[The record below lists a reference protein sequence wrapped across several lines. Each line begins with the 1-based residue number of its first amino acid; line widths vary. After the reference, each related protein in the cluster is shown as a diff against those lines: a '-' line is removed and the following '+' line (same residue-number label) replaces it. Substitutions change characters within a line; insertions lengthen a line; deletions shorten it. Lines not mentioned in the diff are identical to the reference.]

1 MKSIFIGAVMA
12 AFSAT
17 TFAQSS
23 EVKVISVGPA
33 VGPIA
38 TYAQAFAKNIK
49 GANSYVAVKDCA
61 AAVKLV
67 ESTPNSVYL
76 LPHDLITTAR
86 KMRDRCF
93 ENIDHKNV
101 VVFSEQYYDFCK
113 LPDNKTTLTTPGVK
127 LGRASVHP
135 VKEWGDDFNRR
146 NNASIVSIGLS
157 SSVSVRQAL
166 MAKDIDWGVIVSSIS
181 VPAMKTGQ
189 IVCPFSTN
197 VDSPRSLSKS
207 YFMKINNFPLSNIM
221 VANTKDPAVMK
232 DLRQAAR
239 SPGFQEYLKSNETSY
254 QSTDVTKKDMQ
265 RFTTAVE
272 ELYEYM
278 K

>member
-1 MKSIFIGAVMA
+1 MA
-12 AFSAT
+12 TLSASV
-17 TFAQSS
+17 FAQST
-23 EVKVISVGPA
+23 EIKVISVGPA

-49 GANSYVAVKDCA
+49 GANSYVAVKDCG

-67 ESTPNSVYL
+67 QATPNSAYL

-86 KMRDRCF
+86 KMGDRCF
-93 ENIDHKNV
+93 ENIDFKNV

-146 NNASIVSIGLS
+146 NNASVVSIGLP

-166 MAKDIDWGVIVSSIS
+166 LAKDIDWGVIVSSIS
-181 VPAMKTGQ
+181 VPAMKAGQ
-189 IVCPFSTN
+189 LVCPFSTN
-197 VDSPRSLSKS
+197 VDSPKSLSKS

-221 VANTKDPAVMK
+221 VANTKDPAVLE

-239 SPGFQEYLKSNETSY
+239 SAGFQEFLKNNETAY
-254 QSTDVTKKDMQ
+254 QSTNVTQKDMD
-265 RFTTAVE
+265 RFMKAVD
-272 ELYEYM
+272 ELYEYI